1 MMFIRRITA
10 LAFVALAAVGALGV
24 IAQDALSPE
33 EAVAMRK
40 DLMKSNGAVM
50 QGGAMDKT
58 GDEAIAA
65 AQTLVDNFTKLPDL
79 FPEGSAIEGSRAL
92 PAIWEDWDAF
102 VAIIDTAKVAQ
113 MPLWP
118 LPRPATWK
126 PTRQDYRPWAVP
138 AANATSNSA
147 PPEARKYRLQSD
159 WAVRWG
165 RPFLFRR
172 HTNSS

>member
-102 VAIIDTAKVAQ
+102 VAIIDTARGGAEAALAGAQ
-113 MPLWP
+113 AGDMD
-118 LPRPATWK
+118 AYK
-126 PTRQDYRPWAVP
+126 AG
-138 AANATSNSA
+138 
-147 PPEARKYRLQSD
+147 LQTVGG
-159 WAVRWG
+159 ACG
-165 RPFLFRR
+165 QCHEQFRA
-172 HTNSS
+172 S